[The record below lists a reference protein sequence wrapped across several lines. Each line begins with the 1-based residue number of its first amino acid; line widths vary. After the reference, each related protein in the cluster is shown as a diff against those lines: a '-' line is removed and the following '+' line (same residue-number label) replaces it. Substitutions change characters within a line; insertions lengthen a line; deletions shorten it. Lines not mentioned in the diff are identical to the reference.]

1 MTWTLICA
9 GGLALV
15 AIGCLL
21 VELASLG
28 RVPLE
33 ERAGK
38 ALAAIGTVV
47 CILAVL
53 AAPH

>member
-1 MTWTLICA
+1 MTGTMACA
-9 GGLALV
+9 AGLALV
-15 AIGCLL
+15 IVGCIL

-38 ALAAIGTVV
+38 ALALVGTIV
-47 CILAVL
+47 CVLAVL
-53 AAPH
+53 AAH